1 MSKAKGDVIWEAVE
15 FLKNKDTIEG
25 IPVFCFENLLA
36 LKKGETYQEYKL
48 KNLMKNK
55 GLIFRKTFVNDDNEE
70 ESKMVF
76 VECVKKYYDLPAKCD
91 NCNSITHILIVN
103 DVVRKVREKLFKN
116 LFHSFSSSIP
126 MILINLSLD
135 N

>member
-36 LKKGETYQEYKL
+36 LKKGETYQECKL

-55 GLIFRKTFVNDDNEE
+55 GLIFRKTFVNDDDEE

-91 NCNSITHILIVN
+91 NCNSITENYLEIGDSYSISNCIECHKRCL
-103 DVVRKVREKLFKN
+103 DMFKRKEITKK
-116 LFHSFSSSIP
+116 
-126 MILINLSLD
+126 
-135 N
+135 